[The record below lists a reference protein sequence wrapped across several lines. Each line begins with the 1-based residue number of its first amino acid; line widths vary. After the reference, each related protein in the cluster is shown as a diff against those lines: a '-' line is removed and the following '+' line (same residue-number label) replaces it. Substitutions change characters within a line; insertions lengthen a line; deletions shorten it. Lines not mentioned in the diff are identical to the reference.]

1 MPLQVPEFDRQNI
14 AININEIDIQITK
27 LKLWAID
34 KDKRVTDQI
43 ERTID
48 RLKLAKEE
56 SQKLV
61 ELLGDCRKII

>member
-27 LKLWAID
+27 LKLWAIG

-61 ELLGDCRKII
+61 ELLGA

>member
-14 AININEIDIQITK
+14 AININEIDNQITK
-27 LKLWAID
+27 LKLWAIG

-61 ELLGDCRKII
+61 ELLGD

>member
-27 LKLWAID
+27 LKLWAIG
-34 KDKRVTDQI
+34 KDKRMTDQI

-56 SQKLV
+56 SQKLAR
-61 ELLGDCRKII
+61 LLGD

>member
-27 LKLWAID
+27 LKLWAIG

-61 ELLGDCRKII
+61 EFLGD

>member
-27 LKLWAID
+27 LKLWAIG
-34 KDKRVTDQI
+34 KDKRMTDQI

-61 ELLGDCRKII
+61 DLLGD

>member
-14 AININEIDIQITK
+14 AININEINIQITK
-27 LKLWAID
+27 LKLWAIG
-34 KDKRVTDQI
+34 KDKRITDQI

-61 ELLGDCRKII
+61 ELLGD

>member
-27 LKLWAID
+27 LKLWAIG
-34 KDKRVTDQI
+34 KDKRVSDQI

-56 SQKLV
+56 SQKLA
-61 ELLGDCRKII
+61 ELLDD

>member
-27 LKLWAID
+27 LKLWAIG
-34 KDKRVTDQI
+34 KDKRMTDQI

-61 ELLGDCRKII
+61 ELLGD

>member
-27 LKLWAID
+27 LKLWAIG

-61 ELLGDCRKII
+61 ELLGD